1 MLDQNTFTE
10 TIREVSEIIRTAAE
24 PLSREEILSYFHK
37 MDLNEKQQ
45 EMVLEYLLKP
55 ENGAVSH
62 AEEESKKTET
72 MEKGTNFEAPG
83 LKADEAFTDSRILR
97 MYMEDLEGLSVCT
110 QEELQ
115 RLYEA
120 LLSGDE
126 TVIGKISES
135 WMERILEQARK
146 LSVASEDFSD
156 VVQEGNMAFFLKLS
170 ELCGSGA
177 KADRGLSA
185 VYVEKELIQAVEA
198 AMKAYIQ
205 ELTGASDVENAV
217 VGKVTLVG
225 EARKYLMEQN
235 GQEPSLQELAQY
247 TRMSERELKD
257 MMDLIRKA
265 EERAKAR

>member
-97 MYMEDLEGLSVCT
+97 MYMEDALVMLRPVQNQVVVKTLPGLAQSFGAILDAL
-110 QEELQ
+110 ELQ
-115 RLYEA
+115 EIVATICGDDVCLVICEDNQGA
-120 LLSGDE
+120 LDCFE
-126 TVIGKISES
+126 
-135 WMERILEQARK
+135 K
-146 LSVASEDFSD
+146 LKEFTPPFFFS
-156 VVQEGNMAFFLKLS
+156 K
-170 ELCGSGA
+170 
-177 KADRGLSA
+177 
-185 VYVEKELIQAVEA
+185 
-198 AMKAYIQ
+198 
-205 ELTGASDVENAV
+205 
-217 VGKVTLVG
+217 
-225 EARKYLMEQN
+225 
-235 GQEPSLQELAQY
+235 
-247 TRMSERELKD
+247 
-257 MMDLIRKA
+257 
-265 EERAKAR
+265 